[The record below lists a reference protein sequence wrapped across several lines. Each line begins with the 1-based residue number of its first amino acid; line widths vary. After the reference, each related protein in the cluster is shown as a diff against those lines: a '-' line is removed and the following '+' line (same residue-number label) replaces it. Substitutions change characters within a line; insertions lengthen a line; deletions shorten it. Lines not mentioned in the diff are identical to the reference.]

1 MAVGYALW
9 TLLSSGRHA
18 RLTREKLSAYR
29 DRSLRWIVRHAYEN
43 VPYYRDLFDR
53 TGVSAADIRTAGDLA
68 LVPMT
73 EKRDL
78 KEELPERITA
88 HGLDPDKLTVR
99 KTTGSTGE
107 LFTVL

>member
-1 MAVGYALW
+1 MAAGCALW

-18 RLTREKLSAYR
+18 RLTREELSAYR
-29 DRSLRWIVRHAYEN
+29 DRSLRRIVRHAYEN

-78 KEELPERITA
+78 KEELP
-88 HGLDPDKLTVR
+88 P
-99 KTTGSTGE
+99 GSRPTMAPP
-107 LFTVL
+107 V